1 MLSLR
6 ETWCWL
12 AFTLLLPHAMATA
25 ARATELARFLPGPVR
40 ATVERVVD
48 GDTLEVRAQIWLGQE
63 VRVLARVAGVDTPE
77 LAGQCQLERALAAQA
92 RDFVQRFAGSGAVIL
107 RDIKQDKYGGRVVA
121 RVSNAQNRD
130 LSGALIEAGL
140 ARRYAGGK
148 RGDWW
153 VAQSSLEAPP

>member
-1 MLSLR
+1 
-6 ETWCWL
+6 
-12 AFTLLLPHAMATA
+12 MAPA
-25 ARATELARFLPGPVR
+25 ARAAEVARFLPGPVR

-63 VRVLARVAGVDTPE
+63 VRVLARVAGIDTPE
-77 LAGQCQLERALAAQA
+77 LAGDCRLERALAARA
-92 RDFVQRFAGSGAVIL
+92 RDFVQRFASSGAVIL

-121 RVSNAQNRD
+121 LVSDAQNRD

-148 RGDWW
+148 RGGWCI
-153 VAQSSLEAPP
+153 AQSLLETPP